1 MPEPYWGNP
10 LEKCSIVLLD
20 YNPAGGARI
29 NRHTT
34 INCKECNGFCG
45 EDNKMTVIR
54 YVNEKK
60 KYSDLA
66 LRCPVLKEYD
76 DLKWF
81 SDKDNGYE
89 GYNWWQEK
97 HKWLNH
103 LVNTICGLNADELL
117 PFGIE
122 LCGWHSKKWSNN
134 MKWIEDCKIKDCIK
148 KRAIQPLFAAM
159 KNSLGDV
166 KIAVCIGAEF
176 KPKLLRKFFDSDT
189 FKDVTKEIFKDDT
202 KEIKLS
208 EQDLGKKEN
217 PYETYKDLYYILKN
231 EEENIHVIAKW
242 TETKKNGKTDY
253 KETNRNYRIYKITE
267 DINNEKKNYY
277 ILNTHYSGS
286 NSHPGE
292 HFWPFEDVLIGK
304 IKDYDLLDEIGRT
317 PLLTYEEELE
327 LLKAVQEKGTDSEE
341 MRKLEKANMRFVVS
355 VANQYQKQGLTL
367 EELIEAGTEGLRK
380 GAIKYNLEADFKF
393 IAYAVWWIR
402 QSIIQTIE
410 SKKK

>member
-1 MPEPYWGNP
+1 MANFNIQEDFIDYWDEVIRQWLSLNANVTGFKGLATEQSNVIKAINENCDYDKNYIINTIHMPEPYWGNP

-66 LRCPVLKEYD
+66 LKCPVLKEYD

-97 HKWLNH
+97 RKWLNH
-103 LVNTICGLNADELL
+103 LVNTICGSNAYELL

-134 MKWIEDCKIKDCIK
+134 MKWIDKEIKDCKIKDCIK

-159 KNSLGDV
+159 KNSLGDSPV

-176 KPKLLRKFFDSDT
+176 KPKLLCNFFDSDT
-189 FKDVTKEIFKDDT
+189 FKDVTKEI
-202 KEIKLS
+202 KLS
-208 EQDLGKKEN
+208 KQDLGKKEN
-217 PYETYKDLYYILKN
+217 PLYEKYKDLSYSLEN

-253 KETNRNYRIYKITE
+253 KKTNRNYRIYKITE
-267 DINNEKKNYY
+267 DINNKKKNYY

-304 IKDYDLLDEIGRT
+304 IKEYDLG
-317 PLLTYEEELE
+317 
-327 LLKAVQEKGTDSEE
+327 
-341 MRKLEKANMRFVVS
+341 
-355 VANQYQKQGLTL
+355 
-367 EELIEAGTEGLRK
+367 
-380 GAIKYNLEADFKF
+380 
-393 IAYAVWWIR
+393 IAYNNP
-402 QSIIQTIE
+402 
-410 SKKK
+410 SKHPTSHQVERVK

>member
-1 MPEPYWGNP
+1 MANFDIQKDFIDYWDEVIRQWLSLNANVTGFKGLATEQSNVIKAINENCDYDKNYIINTIHMPEPYWGNP
-10 LEKCSIVLLD
+10 LIKCSIVLLD

-60 KYSDLA
+60 KYSELA
-66 LRCPVLKEYD
+66 LKCPVLKEYD

-97 HKWLNH
+97 RKWLNH
-103 LVNTICGLNADELL
+103 LVNTICGPNAYELL

-134 MKWIEDCKIKDCIK
+134 MKWIDKEIKDCKIKDCIK

-159 KNSLGDV
+159 KNSLGDSPV

-176 KPKLLRKFFDSDT
+176 KPKLLCNFFDSDT
-189 FKDVTKEIFKDDT
+189 FKDVTKEI
-202 KEIKLS
+202 KLS
-208 EQDLGKKEN
+208 KQDLGKKEN
-217 PYETYKDLYYILKN
+217 PLYEKYKDLSYSLEN

-253 KETNRNYRIYKITE
+253 KKTNRNYRIYKITE
-267 DINNEKKNYY
+267 DINNKKKNYY

-292 HFWPFEDVLIGK
+292 HFWSFEDVLIGK
-304 IKDYDLLDEIGRT
+304 IKEYDLG
-317 PLLTYEEELE
+317 
-327 LLKAVQEKGTDSEE
+327 
-341 MRKLEKANMRFVVS
+341 
-355 VANQYQKQGLTL
+355 
-367 EELIEAGTEGLRK
+367 
-380 GAIKYNLEADFKF
+380 
-393 IAYAVWWIR
+393 IAYNNP
-402 QSIIQTIE
+402 
-410 SKKK
+410 SKHPTSHQVERVK

>member
-1 MPEPYWGNP
+1 MANFKIQEDFIDYWDEVISQWLSLNANVTGFKDPATEQSNVIKAINENCDYDKNYIINTIHMPEPYWGSP
-10 LEKCSIVLLD
+10 LECSIVLLD

-97 HKWLNH
+97 HEWLNH
-103 LVNTICGLNADELL
+103 LVNTICGSNADELL

-159 KNSLGDV
+159 KNSLRKSPV

-176 KPKLLRKFFDSDT
+176 KPKLLCDFFDRDT
-189 FKDVTKEIFKDDT
+189 FKDVTKEILSEQDFT

-217 PYETYKDLYYILKN
+217 PLYEKYKDLSYILEN

-304 IKDYDLLDEIGRT
+304 IKEYDSG
-317 PLLTYEEELE
+317 
-327 LLKAVQEKGTDSEE
+327 
-341 MRKLEKANMRFVVS
+341 
-355 VANQYQKQGLTL
+355 
-367 EELIEAGTEGLRK
+367 
-380 GAIKYNLEADFKF
+380 
-393 IAYAVWWIR
+393 IAYNNP
-402 QSIIQTIE
+402 
-410 SKKK
+410 SKHPTSHQVERVK